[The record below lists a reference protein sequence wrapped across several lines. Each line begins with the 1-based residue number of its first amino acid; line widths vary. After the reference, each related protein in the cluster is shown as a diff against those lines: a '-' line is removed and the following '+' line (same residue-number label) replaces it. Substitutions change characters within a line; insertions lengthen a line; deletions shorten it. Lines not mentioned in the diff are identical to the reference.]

1 MNNSSILAKKQV
13 LISDNSEVTLTITVV
28 SSHIKQTYE
37 KIILDFSKKANL
49 KGFRKGKVPTNVII
63 RKFGESILSE
73 TTEKIV
79 QNGFEEAL
87 KEKAPKPLQF
97 KPPKVE
103 IKDKISLD
111 KNFGFLVTYD
121 TYPEIELGE
130 FQKLELV
137 QPEPKISEEDIQK
150 ELLRIQE
157 QNSTIVD
164 KENSESGIQVEK
176 GNVVTLNYIEK
187 DSTGKN
193 IETTERK
200 DFVFE
205 IGTGYNLYQFDDDLI
220 GMSRGEVKLI
230 SKTFPSDYQY
240 KELADRKVDI
250 EVTVTSIKEKKL
262 PELDDDLAQD
272 IDENFKSL
280 EDLKNN
286 LKETLCKEADRI
298 IREQLISTLLEKVL
312 DTSKVPLPKSM
323 LEANTENEW
332 QQFVSRSRMSPE
344 QFDIALAKE
353 GQSKNDIIKEW
364 TPNIEKRTKLTLI
377 VEKLAETL
385 KIKVSEEDLTLSI
398 NERASNQKTEPEEM
412 RKQFEQNN
420 MMDYLR
426 SDIRNEKLYNKLLKE
441 SSIKKGKQT
450 PYVDLLQRNS

>member
-230 SKTFPSDYQY
+230 TKTFPSDYQY

-286 LKETLCKEADRI
+286 LKETLSKEADRI

-364 TPNIEKRTKLTLI
+364 SPNIEKRTKLTLI

-412 RKQFEQNN
+412 RKRFEQNN

-441 SSIKKGKQT
+441 STIKKGKQT

>member
-164 KENSESGIQVEK
+164 K
-176 GNVVTLNYIEK
+176 
-187 DSTGKN
+187 
-193 IETTERK
+193 
-200 DFVFE
+200 
-205 IGTGYNLYQFDDDLI
+205 
-220 GMSRGEVKLI
+220 
-230 SKTFPSDYQY
+230 
-240 KELADRKVDI
+240 
-250 EVTVTSIKEKKL
+250 
-262 PELDDDLAQD
+262 
-272 IDENFKSL
+272 
-280 EDLKNN
+280 
-286 LKETLCKEADRI
+286 
-298 IREQLISTLLEKVL
+298 
-312 DTSKVPLPKSM
+312 
-323 LEANTENEW
+323 
-332 QQFVSRSRMSPE
+332 
-344 QFDIALAKE
+344 
-353 GQSKNDIIKEW
+353 
-364 TPNIEKRTKLTLI
+364 
-377 VEKLAETL
+377 
-385 KIKVSEEDLTLSI
+385 
-398 NERASNQKTEPEEM
+398 
-412 RKQFEQNN
+412 
-420 MMDYLR
+420 
-426 SDIRNEKLYNKLLKE
+426 
-441 SSIKKGKQT
+441 
-450 PYVDLLQRNS
+450 

>member
-1 MNNSSILAKKQV
+1 
-13 LISDNSEVTLTITVV
+13 
-28 SSHIKQTYE
+28 
-37 KIILDFSKKANL
+37 
-49 KGFRKGKVPTNVII
+49 
-63 RKFGESILSE
+63 
-73 TTEKIV
+73 
-79 QNGFEEAL
+79 
-87 KEKAPKPLQF
+87 
-97 KPPKVE
+97 
-103 IKDKISLD
+103 
-111 KNFGFLVTYD
+111 
-121 TYPEIELGE
+121 
-130 FQKLELV
+130 
-137 QPEPKISEEDIQK
+137 
-150 ELLRIQE
+150 
-157 QNSTIVD
+157 
-164 KENSESGIQVEK
+164 
-176 GNVVTLNYIEK
+176 
-187 DSTGKN
+187 
-193 IETTERK
+193 
-200 DFVFE
+200 
-205 IGTGYNLYQFDDDLI
+205 
-220 GMSRGEVKLI
+220 MSRGEVKLI
-230 SKTFPSDYQY
+230 TKTFPSDYQY

-286 LKETLCKEADRI
+286 LKETLSKEADRI

-364 TPNIEKRTKLTLI
+364 SPNIEKRTKLTLI

-398 NERASNQKTEPEEM
+398 NERASNQKTAPEGI

-420 MMDYLR
+420 MMNYLK
-426 SDIRNEKLYNKLLKE
+426 SDIRNEKLYNKLLEE
-441 SSIKKGKQT
+441 SIIKKGKQT
-450 PYVDLLQRNS
+450 PYVDLVQRNS

>member
-286 LKETLCKEADRI
+286 LKETLSKEADRI

-364 TPNIEKRTKLTLI
+364 SPNIEKRTKLTLI

-412 RKQFEQNN
+412 RKRFEQNN

-441 SSIKKGKQT
+441 STIKKGKQT